1 MLLCDGCQKGYH
13 LACLVLSLHAS
24 SVTTVMRMPSEIQ
37 LFKLDE
43 LGRIEM
49 NECRS
54 TNDVVE
60 QNEPTGVGE
69 DCMLQR
75 VHTSV
80 PSKARKENLFLFL

>member
-1 MLLCDGCQKGYH
+1 MEQEKPGWRCGACCGWSSSA
-13 LACLVLSLHAS
+13 LARWVSWLRPS
-24 SVTTVMRMPSEIQ
+24 SWGALRAAERAM
-37 LFKLDE
+37 
-43 LGRIEM
+43 RIEM